1 MYYSHCSDF
10 ETVLSPTR
18 VELRRIKA
26 IMESSGHFFNESFTS
41 NHTQANEE
49 FGVPLFVT
57 YIGMVTSL
65 ITATMVITPAV
76 VIFNVIWYTRE
87 LHTKYYFFV
96 ANLLATNI
104 TSAIVAVILG
114 YLLSILYLLDFNS
127 TTATIAVKWLG
138 IAPFIILYFMTILSP
153 IPVALERM
161 IVIAFPFRHRS
172 IMTNKTVAGMIVTMW
187 GASTIL
193 TIIIILTVP
202 LDIVWPLATLHW
214 HTNIYAII
222 AAPRLLAVI
231 CIVAANSFLHYKITI
246 SNRKAEENQ
255 RLRNEEQVKKF
266 KRLLKEI
273 RAQAKPTITLFLVG
287 GIDIL
292 ADIVLTF
299 AYAAIEAYVE
309 PNMKLYVLRFS
320 FEAMESCV
328 FLSQILVYG
337 YYMKKIR
344 NRLPNWM
351 VCYRRWFVCRNR
363 VGILHQQPQ
372 RRVNNVTV

>member
-1 MYYSHCSDF
+1 
-10 ETVLSPTR
+10 
-18 VELRRIKA
+18 
-26 IMESSGHFFNESFTS
+26 MESSGQSFNESFPS
-41 NHTQANEE
+41 NHIQANEE
-49 FGVPLFVT
+49 FEVPLFVT

-65 ITATMVITPAV
+65 TIATVVITPAV
-76 VIFNVIWYTRE
+76 PIFNVIWYTRE

-96 ANLLATNI
+96 ANLFATNM
-104 TSAIVAVILG
+104 AAVIVAVILV
-114 YLLSILYLLDFNS
+114 YLISILYLLDLNS
-127 TTATIAVKWLG
+127 DTAVIVVKWLVV
-138 IAPFIILYFMTILSP
+138 APFTILYFMSILSP

-161 IVIAFPFRHRS
+161 IVIAYPFHHRS
-172 IMTNKTVAGMIVTMW
+172 IMTNKTVAGIMMTMW
-187 GASTIL
+187 STSTIL
-193 TIIIILTVP
+193 TILTILTVP
-202 LDIVWPLATLHW
+202 FDIVWPLAMQHW
-214 HTNIYAII
+214 HVNIYAII

-255 RLRNEEQVKKF
+255 RLGNEEQVKKF
-266 KRLLKEI
+266 KKLLKEV
-273 RAQAKPTITLFLVG
+273 RTQAKPTMTLFLVG

-292 ADIVLTF
+292 ADILLTF

-309 PNMKLYVLRFS
+309 PNKKLYVLRFS
-320 FEAMESCV
+320 FEVMESCV

-351 VCYRRWFVCRNR
+351 VCYRRWFARRHR
-363 VGILHQQPQ
+363 VGILHQPPQ